1 MPIVATSPIV
11 RRLALL
17 LACVLVLT
25 ACGGG
30 DAADDDPA
38 ESAADAEG
46 TEEAAADTEPAPDGT
61 DGEATFPVEIDHAFG
76 TTTISEPPQR
86 VVTWGW
92 GSTDAAIALG
102 VVPVAVPFDAYAG
115 DEEGRLPW
123 AVEAVEA
130 MGAALPEVLPA
141 ATADEVPFEAI
152 AAAEPDVILAHYSGI
167 TESDYELLSAIA
179 PTVAYPDAPW
189 TTPWRDVVQIA
200 GEALGRADEA
210 EEILAEIDETVAD
223 AAEAHPELEGLTV
236 ANVVDAAG
244 TFYVYKEADPRVG
257 FMTDLGLEVAE
268 SVATL
273 ADGAETFF
281 YTLSYERLADLTSD
295 ILVVYT
301 ATEAD
306 ETAFLTDGPTAD
318 MAQVQEGRVALVRG
332 PALVSSVSPP
342 TALSLTW
349 GLDEYVAALSAA
361 ASGEG
366 VAADDGAA
374 DAPAEE
380 AAAVTFEDPDA
391 QAAADAWA
399 LVFDSAADI
408 EAKSA
413 HLEDPAEVADTLAA
427 YAETGESF
435 GGITL
440 AATDVAVDG
449 EAATIT
455 YDILFGGSSAYGDQT
470 GQIDRVDGTWTV
482 STATFCQFMAT
493 ARTPCA

>member
-1 MPIVATSPIV
+1 MSIVASSPNI

-30 DAADDDPA
+30 GAADDDPT
-38 ESAADAEG
+38 EPPTDAEG
-46 TEEAAADTEPAPDGT
+46 TEESATATEATSEDAADETA
-61 DGEATFPVEIDHAFG
+61 FPVEIDHAFG
-76 TTTISEPPQR
+76 TTTISEPPER

-167 TESDYELLSAIA
+167 TESDHELLSAIA

-268 SVATL
+268 SVTTL

-281 YTLSYERLADLTSD
+281 STLSYERLADLTSD
-295 ILVVYT
+295 ILVVYA

-332 PALVSSVSPP
+332 PALISSVSPP

-349 GLDEYVAALSAA
+349 GLEEYVAALSAA
-361 ASGEG
+361 ASGAG
-366 VAADDGAA
+366 ASADGAA
-374 DAPAEE
+374 EPAEGT
-380 AAAVTFEDPDA
+380 AAVTFEDPDA

-408 EAKSA
+408 DAKSA

>member
-1 MPIVATSPIV
+1 MSIVATSPIA
-11 RRLALL
+11 RRVLLL
-17 LACVLVLT
+17 LACALVLT

-30 DAADDDPA
+30 GAADDDPT

-46 TEEAAADTEPAPDGT
+46 TEEAANTTESAPDGA
-61 DGEATFPVEIDHAFG
+61 DGEATFPVEIGHAFG
-76 TTTISEPPQR
+76 TTTISEPPER

-130 MGAALPEVLPA
+130 MGAELPEVLPA

-210 EEILAEIDETVAD
+210 DEILAEIDEAVA
-223 AAEAHPELEGLTV
+223 AAAADHPELEGLTV

-268 SVATL
+268 SVTAL
-273 ADGAETFF
+273 SDGAETFF
-281 YTLSYERLADLTSD
+281 FTLSYERLADLTSD
-295 ILVVYT
+295 ILVVYA

-318 MAQVQEGRVALVRG
+318 MAQVQEGRVALVSG
-332 PALVSSVSPP
+332 PALISSVSPP

-361 ASGEG
+361 AGEG
-366 VAADDGAA
+366 VAADGTAE
-374 DAPAEE
+374 PAEGT
-380 AAAVTFEDPDA
+380 AAVTFEDPDA

-408 EAKSA
+408 ESKSA

-440 AATDVAVDG
+440 AATDVALDG